1 MTPAIRIGRNIRR
14 IRRAAD
20 LSQEACAEWA
30 GIHKTNI
37 SLYETGL
44 RQPKLD
50 SVLRIAGALK
60 VEPGVLLEGVRWVPS
75 VYGDEGFAYEE
86 DA

>member
-1 MTPAIRIGRNIRR
+1 MTPALRIGLNIRR

-30 GIHKTNI
+30 GIHKTTL
-37 SLYETGL
+37 SLYEIGL
-44 RQPKLD
+44 RQPKAESLLK
-50 SVLRIAGALK
+50 VAGALK
-60 VEPGVLLEGVRWVPS
+60 VRPGVLLEGVRWVPS

-86 DA
+86 EA